1 MALAPPRKQLTLEDV
16 MVTNASPTFSLMLHA
31 APKVGKT
38 FCAATVSEHYP
49 KDEDV
54 GKKWVSLDDVI
65 WNSFDDDA
73 TIGLRANKIN
83 VPYELDFNRIL
94 ALVGNAPAAMMELK
108 RLNKELLRA
117 HPEIKY
123 LISDTDSGLDVIAE
137 NYANNLQ
144 LSGWDKYREMR
155 GIHFKNTT
163 MAKDLRGEF
172 HVSTIRLCHSKKE
185 SEETKTD
192 IKLAA
197 RGTADSVIIPALTG
211 NSGTLYM
218 RDVSGHFA
226 VKKLKTPTGWK
237 RSLVTL
243 TSSVFDAGSRF
254 EQFLNDE
261 EPANLRLL
269 RNKVLVH
276 LLEKKE

>member
-1 MALAPPRKQLTLEDV
+1 MALAPARKQVTLEDIL
-16 MVTNASPTFSLMLHA
+16 VTNASPTFSLMLHA

-38 FCAATVSEHYP
+38 FCAATISEYYP
-49 KDEDV
+49 SEEDF

-65 WNSFDDDA
+65 WVSYDDDA

-83 VPYELDFNRIL
+83 IPYELDFNRINS
-94 ALVGNAPAAMMELK
+94 LVGNAASAMMELK
-108 RLNKELLRA
+108 RLLKELLRA

-123 LISDTDSGLDVIAE
+123 LVSDTDSGLDVIAE
-137 NYANNLQ
+137 SYANSLNLA
-144 LSGWDKYREMR
+144 GWDKYREMR

-172 HVSTIRLCHSKKE
+172 GISTIRLCHSKKE
-185 SEETKTD
+185 SEETKND
-192 IKLAA
+192 VKLAA
-197 RGTADSVIIPALTG
+197 RGSADNVIIPALTG
-211 NSGTLYM
+211 NSGPLYM